1 MGKEN
6 FGYRVGEHPEDDDF
20 SDVLD
25 NFDKIEVDNKSKKS
39 STSSPSS
46 SSSKADVWDT
56 NRGQG
61 KKDKSRIWGTEEY
74 FKRVEKPRD
83 EWDTGLEDFGSMSRR
98 IQRNIKADA
107 EKIRL
112 DANKIRLDA
121 ERMAADARR
130 AATRVR
136 QTTSTRMAQ
145 TRLQGQDDILK
156 SFDFTAKTK
165 KKPKRRWKVSGKGI
179 TVGGS
184 IFWCFIIYTCLFDN
198 DDDKDT
204 KAKVADTKTSN
215 DVVETVKATYNNLK
229 PEAQALIDKAK
240 DEFNKLD
247 RGTDM
252 DIAVTTGQEVTQD
265 VVDSSDPYKQN
276 DDRYGSI
283 EDKW

>member
-1 MGKEN
+1 MGTEN

-46 SSSKADVWDT
+46 SSSRADVWDT
-56 NRGQG
+56 NRGRG

-74 FKRVEKPRD
+74 FRRVERPRD

-98 IQRNIKADA
+98 IQRNIKAGAQKIRLDA

-112 DANKIRLDA
+112 DA
-121 ERMAADARR
+121 RR
-130 AATRVR
+130 AAARVR

-145 TRLQGQDDILK
+145 TRLQSQKDTLK

-184 IFWCFIIYTCLFDN
+184 IFWCFILYTCLFDN

-215 DVVETVKATYNNLK
+215 DVVETAKETYNNLK
-229 PEAQALIDKAK
+229 PEVQALVDKAK
-240 DEFNKLD
+240 NEYERVIVKKDGKPTTAVNK
-247 RGTDM
+247 M
-252 DIAVTTGQEVTQD
+252 DN
-265 VVDSSDPYKQN
+265 SDPYKQA
-276 DDRYGSI
+276 DDKYGSI
-283 EDKW
+283 DDKW